1 MFAHGRKWEIMLFW
15 FLFELFWRYSLEQ
28 ILCSGFFFLVGGATS
43 QVSCKICHSI
53 EYDLSGIYSEH
64 GTVCK
69 LLLQAGPDFHPFIS
83 VQTLVH
89 SDSEVGGAASVEL
102 WIDQQILMWHAVTQ
116 DSGHR
121 ELGSKVEMFLAY
133 WEQSAQPAVR
143 LLQTKDR
150 ED

>member
-15 FLFELFWRYSLEQ
+15 FLFELFWRYSLQ
-28 ILCSGFFFLVGGATS
+28 HILCSGFFFLVGGATS

-69 LLLQAGPDFHPFIS
+69 LLQAGPDFHPFIS

-89 SDSEVGGAASVEL
+89 SHSEVGGAASVEL
-102 WIDQQILMWHAVTQ
+102 WIDQQILIWHAATQ
-116 DSGHR
+116 DSGHSDHG
-121 ELGSKVEMFLAY
+121 EGPTLKFLHRCGVPIFLLPSGAF
-133 WEQSAQPAVR
+133 SVR
-143 LLQTKDR
+143 PWL
-150 ED
+150 